1 MANKTDY
8 KHLLSRPEWKVRRL
22 QIIERDNGKCT
33 KCGSEDNLHVHHVSY
48 STSVPWESPSSEL
61 ITLCRRCHRLEHKK
75 KFVSRLETDAFY
87 ITFLKALGAI
97 TDLGSSTDRAV
108 LDVLCTIAEFDTG
121 VVFLPAFVKDEICT
135 TLGIKKQTLSNSLT
149 ALRKKGIISMDRG
162 RCLINPNLFWK
173 GAIDKRESLLR
184 DTNISLTFSIER

>member
-1 MANKTDY
+1 MCYNSNVIRGFRGLNIPENTVY
-8 KHLLSRPEWKVRRL
+8 LLPMKLKNTQE
-22 QIIERDNGKCT
+22 IIEEQVDSSTGEVTHVT
-33 KCGSEDNLHVHHVSY
+33 KTISKTY
-48 STSVPWESPSSEL
+48 STKVSV
-61 ITLCRRCHRLEHKK
+61 
-75 KFVSRLETDAFY
+75 DAFY

-184 DTNISLTFSIER
+184 DTNISLTFSIDQH